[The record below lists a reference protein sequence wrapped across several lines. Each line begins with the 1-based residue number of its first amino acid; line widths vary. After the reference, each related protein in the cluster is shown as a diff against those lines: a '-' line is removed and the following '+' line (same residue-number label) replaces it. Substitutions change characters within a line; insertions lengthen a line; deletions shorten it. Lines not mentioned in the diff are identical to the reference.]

1 MQKHPEK
8 ELIKIIAR
16 YVDGKI
22 IKGYTFDFF
31 PNKPDFHI
39 SPSIFETPK
48 EGNKVLLN
56 ELKAVFFVKD
66 FEGNPSYNERKE
78 FTKDRTLH
86 GRKIEVTFKDG
97 EILIGT
103 TTGYD
108 PHRVGFFLFPVDHQ
122 SNNLRVFVVSKAI
135 KKIRHLTG

>member
-31 PNKPDFHI
+31 PNKPYFHI

-66 FEGNPSYNERKE
+66 FEGNPSYNERKDYK
-78 FTKDRTLH
+78 KDSPYHWVIFEEKRTTVYESSGL
-86 GRKIEVTFKDG
+86 IERVKCRIKDD
-97 EILIGT
+97 IK
-103 TTGYD
+103 D
-108 PHRVGFFLFPVDHQ
+108 
-122 SNNLRVFVVSKAI
+122 SK
-135 KKIRHLTG
+135 K